1 MNALGTAITALATLT
16 IVGCGGGGEPSL
28 AEVERVAKRELQAD
42 TVTCKRNAPPH
53 E

>member
-28 AEVERVAKRELQAD
+28 PRSNESPSASCGPTR
-42 TVTCKRNAPPH
+42 
-53 E
+53 